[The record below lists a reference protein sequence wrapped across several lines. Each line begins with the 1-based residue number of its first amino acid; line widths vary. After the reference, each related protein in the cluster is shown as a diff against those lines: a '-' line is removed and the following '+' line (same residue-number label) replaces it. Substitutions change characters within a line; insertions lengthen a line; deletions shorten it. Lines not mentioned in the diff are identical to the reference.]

1 MFHNAFATP
10 VELSNVHLV
19 CTFEDGTDFSR
30 RPNTWTTDRDVSQDV
45 LHSSAYTRSAAPQ
58 LYARDP
64 FLVELSAAAD
74 KLDVDPNSGLSY
86 VTERVHVTLP
96 PGVAGGLG
104 GAMVRLR
111 CGVSARNGTLRIVGV
126 RWKLGGKIWGAMAFL
141 RRGACLR
148 RTREERAS
156 NARAPDASL
165 AVHVVGDMPRVVA
178 RVCSLGEGGN
188 LDAWRPPGVFPASS
202 GFSMLDGEVRRGT
215 LELANVGRAAA
226 SDLFIRCNLPWVALG
241 RELRADSEECDI
253 SVRHSAL
260 GTSGLSWRAVDV
272 KCSPMVIRQ
281 GESASLP
288 IFFRAHGKAGET
300 HMQILIQY
308 SPLEKKMGS
317 EPPRCWPPFKEN
329 DLEADDAACWA
340 PMVRDLRA
348 TDAPPL
354 SRHVPLSVDV
364 NILPS
369 LALDVIKVVPKFN
382 RPAAHHLSMTLTN
395 CRADEDVAVTP
406 GRDLRV
412 TTVNALGDGTWQ
424 LHDSCNCH
432 NLAKTVHEIALEN
445 TCQRSVDR
453 LPASQQMSDS
463 QVPVD
468 VAVRGQE
475 QLALHYTVQ
484 HGCISSSALCAGSD
498 INLEIFKVE
507 QATMQYE
514 DQLECVS
521 LRPHRNLVGALCTGV
536 YFVNVG
542 ERAPRDF

>member
-1 MFHNAFATP
+1 
-10 VELSNVHLV
+10 
-19 CTFEDGTDFSR
+19 
-30 RPNTWTTDRDVSQDV
+30 
-45 LHSSAYTRSAAPQ
+45 
-58 LYARDP
+58 
-64 FLVELSAAAD
+64 
-74 KLDVDPNSGLSY
+74 
-86 VTERVHVTLP
+86 
-96 PGVAGGLG
+96 
-104 GAMVRLR
+104 
-111 CGVSARNGTLRIVGV
+111 
-126 RWKLGGKIWGAMAFL
+126 
-141 RRGACLR
+141 
-148 RTREERAS
+148 
-156 NARAPDASL
+156 
-165 AVHVVGDMPRVVA
+165 
-178 RVCSLGEGGN
+178 
-188 LDAWRPPGVFPASS
+188 
-202 GFSMLDGEVRRGT
+202 
-215 LELANVGRAAA
+215 
-226 SDLFIRCNLPWVALG
+226 
-241 RELRADSEECDI
+241 
-253 SVRHSAL
+253 
-260 GTSGLSWRAVDV
+260 
-272 KCSPMVIRQ
+272 
-281 GESASLP
+281 
-288 IFFRAHGKAGET
+288 
-300 HMQILIQY
+300 
-308 SPLEKKMGS
+308 MGS

-514 DQLECVS
+514 DQLERARSARLLNRARTTPRSIQSIRREAHSTDAKNVSSWSQDRGAKTQIPTKPVTSILPSAALEAAVGSKALALVIGWASCEANSSGDRLARPVSGQHHVLSIPIGGSLASYKEIPKTTCPNCPISLALDFATVHVENIGTSRATVPVTAVISNTLGSYGNNMILAVEVSCVDDALGDVCWCGQTKTCYPKLTS
-521 LRPHRNLVGALCTGV
+521 GAKPQVILLQASISCAGVFDLGALVSIKFATFPINSDPTHQTLCDALSEAPIFSFKNQFLLTVQDSSSEHFCTD
-536 YFVNVG
+536 NALLK
-542 ERAPRDF
+542 EK